1 MRPPESFIAQ
11 PVRSLQTMLRV
22 IAESNDE
29 PLSVIPDGIYG
40 QNTVNAVSAF
50 QRRKGLSPTGVADQQ
65 TWDAIAGE
73 YATAIIV
80 AGEPQPVNVL
90 LETNQVIRA
99 GQENPNLYL
108 VQAILTVLS
117 QAYASITAPSFSGIL
132 DIPTAESI
140 SSFQVLNG
148 LPATGELDR
157 LTWHNLALHY
167 PLATR
172 LLIVPLNEIPYYPDP
187 NRFLPSQII

>member
-1 MRPPESFIAQ
+1 M
-11 PVRSLQTMLRV
+11 
-22 IAESNDE
+22 
-29 PLSVIPDGIYG
+29 
-40 QNTVNAVSAF
+40 
-50 QRRKGLSPTGVADQQ
+50 
-65 TWDAIAGE
+65 
-73 YATAIIV
+73 
-80 AGEPQPVNVL
+80 L

>member
-1 MRPPESFIAQ
+1 MRPPESFVAQ
-11 PVRSLQTMLRV
+11 PIRSLQTMLRV

-29 PLSVIPDGIYG
+29 PLSVISDGIYG
-40 QNTVNAVSAF
+40 QNTANAVSAF
-50 QRRKGLSPTGVADQQ
+50 QRRKGLSPTGVADQP

-73 YATAIIV
+73 YAAAIIV

-99 GQENPNLYL
+99 GEENPNLYL

>member
-1 MRPPESFIAQ
+1 MRPPESFVAQ

-22 IAESNDE
+22 IAESNGE

-90 LETNQVIRA
+90 FETNQVIRA
-99 GQENPNLYL
+99 GEENPNLYL

-117 QAYASITAPSFSGIL
+117 QAYASITAPGFSGIL

-157 LTWHNLALHY
+157 ITWHNLALHY